1 MDWFEQVQSV
11 TLYWGHI
18 KERVLSS
25 LDLLWP
31 WAWTTVRACVAVRPL
46 RAGLLFGNG
55 FTAVRSHD
63 TRHPGTLSSEES
75 GIIEKGWTFLP
86 REMGCVTKEKFRW
99 DGLSVRHVVVWKNMT
114 LFKSFL
120 SSHKT
125 CHRLS
130 RWCYTIYRKIPSR
143 YRFYRPWYLQIISSL
158 NLLTFKTFI
167 IETIALDIFVAIV
180 KKIVEIIMYHL

>member
-11 TLYWGHI
+11 TLYWRHI

-31 WAWTTVRACVAVRPL
+31 WAWTTFRACVAVRPL

-63 TRHPGTLSSEES
+63 TRQVSWHPSPRHTQLRGERDYWKGLNIPTERNGLSQKKSS
-75 GIIEKGWTFLP
+75 D
-86 REMGCVTKEKFRW
+86 EM
-99 DGLSVRHVVVWKNMT
+99 SVRHVVVWKNMT

-125 CHRLS
+125 CHHLS
-130 RWCYTIYRKIPSR
+130 RWCYTIYQKIPSR
-143 YRFYRPWYLQIISSL
+143 YRFYRP
-158 NLLTFKTFI
+158 
-167 IETIALDIFVAIV
+167 
-180 KKIVEIIMYHL
+180 